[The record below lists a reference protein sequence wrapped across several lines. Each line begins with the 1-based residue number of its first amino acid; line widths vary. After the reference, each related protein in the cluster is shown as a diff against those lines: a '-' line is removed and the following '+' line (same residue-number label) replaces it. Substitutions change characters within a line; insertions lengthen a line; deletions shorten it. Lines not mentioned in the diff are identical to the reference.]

1 MTEEQIIQDFA
12 KEMYKKIE
20 LRHNRYQP
28 FAWKDMDLK
37 RLINLLRGELKELE
51 EGFDK
56 CDDNQT
62 AQEAVDVANY
72 ACFIWQMI
80 KDKQDA
86 TSNEIIG

>member
-12 KEMYKKIE
+12 REMYKKVE

-37 RLINLLRGELKELE
+37 RLIKLLKGEITELE
-51 EGFDK
+51 EGFDELN
-56 CDDNQT
+56 DEQT
-62 AQEAVDVANY
+62 ASEAIDVANY

-80 KDKQDA
+80 KDKKNND
-86 TSNEIIG
+86 